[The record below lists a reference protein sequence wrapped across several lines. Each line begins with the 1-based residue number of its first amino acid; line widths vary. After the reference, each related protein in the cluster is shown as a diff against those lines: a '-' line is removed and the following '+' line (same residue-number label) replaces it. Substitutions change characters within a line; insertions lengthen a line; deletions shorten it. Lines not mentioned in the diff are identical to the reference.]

1 MAERSRK
8 IASIK
13 LYILYGLSGLL
24 IMLCWYYVSAFCAV
38 FKNSQKNYLIN
49 FFICFVVCN
58 LWPVITCFI
67 PTIMRKAALEKYNE
81 TLYKAS
87 QIVSIF

>member
-1 MAERSRK
+1 MLVIIYMYIFRNNFLIFKCNTIAQPSK
-8 IASIK
+8 IRILVSSQTTRPVHGIK
-13 LYILYGLSGLL
+13 E
-24 IMLCWYYVSAFCAV
+24 
-38 FKNSQKNYLIN
+38 N